1 MNHRNNL
8 PLVSIGI
15 PTYNRAAT
23 YLPQALESA
32 LHQTYENLEIIV
44 SDNGSTDNTESL
56 VKHYGNARIKYHRQ
70 NPAFSP
76 NENFNYCLNA
86 AQGEYFLL
94 LHDDDLIDPDFVE
107 VCVRALSG
115 SPEAG
120 IIRTGTRVIDAQGNV
135 IKEKRNQA
143 GGLGT
148 AEFFLAWF
156 SGKTSLYLPST
167 LFNRRALQKI
177 GGFESR
183 HNLFQDVVA
192 EVRLAAGYGRIDVED
207 VKAAF
212 RVHDGEFT
220 FAVSVE
226 DWCED
231 AADLLDLMVELAPE
245 KKEEV
250 RRRGEAFFTELNYN
264 RAVHIRNRAARFRMY
279 VDIYRRFNSRLSPL
293 QYFCIKPVQ
302 HRALKRIRQLERGV
316 GLSPSSAIEPDR

>member
-23 YLPQALESA
+23 YLPQTLESA
-32 LHQTYENLEIIV
+32 LRQTYENLEIIV

-56 VKHYGNARIKYHRQ
+56 VEHYGDAGIKYHKQ
-70 NPAFSP
+70 DPALSP
-76 NENFNYCLNA
+76 NENFNYCLNSA
-86 AQGEYFLL
+86 RGEYFLL

-107 VCVRALSG
+107 VCVRG
-115 SPEAG
+115 VRKRPEVG
-120 IIRTGTRVIDAQGNV
+120 IIRTGTRIIDAKGDAV
-135 IKEKRNQA
+135 KKEKRNQA

-192 EVRLAAGYGRIDVED
+192 EVRLAAEYGRIDIED

-250 RRRGEAFFTELNYN
+250 RRRGETFFTKLNYN
-264 RAVHIRNRAARFRMY
+264 RAVHIRNRAVRFRTY

-293 QYFCIKPVQ
+293 KYFCITP
-302 HRALKRIRQLERGV
+302 AKRRVRRRLRQLERGV
-316 GLSPSSAIEPDR
+316 GLSFSHH